1 MHFGRALLF
10 WLGPLNIPTLL
21 LVTLRPPLL
30 LEKEEEEVGATHF
43 LQKMEV
49 NYGSSFG
56 GGTGS
61 KTDLG
66 MPAGATAALLVLLV
80 GKKPLWKS
88 TISF

>member
-10 WLGPLNIPTLL
+10 WLGPLNIPTL

-66 MPAGATAALLVLLV
+66 MPAG
-80 GKKPLWKS
+80 KKPLWKS